1 MEKTSQKKVLTDGS
15 MIITEA
21 LVQSGADVFIGYP
34 ITPSNRFYQYASNRF
49 PLFLAGPDEI
59 TVMQWMAGISTSGKF
74 PVTSTA
80 FPGFALMVE
89 GFNMSYA
96 MELPMLVI
104 LTQRLGPSTGS
115 ATTGAQGDLGVING
129 AISGGY
135 PVPVFCP
142 SGFEDGWWLAH
153 EAMKVAI
160 NLRTPVI
167 LLTSKEMIMT
177 NKSFDLSSLNP
188 LAPLEKGYD
197 EDEIEEPYLSYRS
210 GEKLVPPFV
219 PVGNDDYRVRFNA
232 STHDDEGLIR
242 KNSPESL
249 ANTRR
254 LKEKMEKR
262 LDEYTFYQLD
272 EEKDSSD
279 LIVTYGISSEAA
291 RDAVTSLRASGKKVS
306 LLIVQTLLPVA
317 AEIYEIMDK
326 FERLHIVEENLSGV
340 YREILFGK
348 SQRPNIRGVN
358 KIGTMITPAEII
370 NSVLS

>member
-1 MEKTSQKKVLTDGS
+1 LKSNTKKTVLTDGS

-21 LVQSGADVFIGYP
+21 CVQSGADVFIGYP
-34 ITPSNRFYQYASNRF
+34 ITPSNRFYQYANNRF

-59 TVMQWMAGISTSGKF
+59 TVMQWMAGISTTGKF

-89 GFNMSYA
+89 GFNMAYA

-115 ATTGAQGDLGVING
+115 ATTGAQGDLGVLNG

-142 SGFEDGWWLAH
+142 SSLEDGWWLANK
-153 EAMKVAI
+153 AMKTAI
-160 NLRTPVI
+160 ELRTPVV

-177 NKSFDLSSLNP
+177 NKSFDLSKLGALDP
-188 LAPLEKGYD
+188 IYKGYD
-197 EDEIEEPYLSYRS
+197 EDEIEEPFLSYRS
-210 GEKLVPPFV
+210 GDNLVPPYV
-219 PVGNDDYRVRFNA
+219 PVGNDSYKVRFNA

-254 LKEKMEKR
+254 LKEKLEQR
-262 LDEYTFYQLD
+262 IDEYTFYELD
-272 EEKDSSD
+272 EESGSKD
-279 LIVTYGISSEAA
+279 LIVTYGISAEAA
-291 RDAVTSLRASGKKVS
+291 RDAVLSLRKEGKKVS
-306 LLIVQTLLPVA
+306 LLVVQTLLPVA
-317 AEIYEIMDK
+317 SKLYEIMDSYD
-326 FERLHIVEENLSGV
+326 RIHIVEENLNGI
-340 YREILFGK
+340 YKEILFGK
-348 SQRPNIRGVN
+348 ANRPHIKGVN
-358 KIGTMITPAEII
+358 KIGNMISPSEII
-370 NSVLS
+370 NSIKS